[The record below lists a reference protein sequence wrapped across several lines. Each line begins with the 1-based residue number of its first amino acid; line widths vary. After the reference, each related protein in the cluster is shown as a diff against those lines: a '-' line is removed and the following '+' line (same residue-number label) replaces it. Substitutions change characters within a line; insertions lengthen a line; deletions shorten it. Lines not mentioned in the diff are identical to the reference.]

1 VSGMSKRLSRRIA
14 EFAVSFDASQI
25 TPDLF
30 EQTGRALVDTFAVA
44 VAGVHEDASQL
55 ALGYVAPFSTQQC
68 VDGIHASLWGQDGM
82 VPVELAA
89 LWNGIAGHVLDYDD
103 VTSPMR
109 GHPSVAMLPALVA
122 VAESLDASGSDLVC
136 AYLVGF
142 EVIGHLARR
151 LAISQYERGW
161 HTTATIGILGATA
174 GCARLLKL
182 DVEQT
187 ISALGL
193 AVAQAAGTLANFGSH
208 AKSFQAGHANA
219 AAVRSA
225 LLARQGFT
233 ASEDALDGSIG
244 YASLYAAESRP
255 ADDNHTF
262 GTLPLEFERYGLE
275 VKKYPLCYATH
286 RALDGILALRDVNA
300 LTLEKVDRVE
310 VKTSRGAL
318 RPLVHHSP
326 RTGLQGKFS
335 MEYAMAA
342 ALADGHV
349 SLSSF
354 TDSAVHRPSIQDFL
368 PKVTST
374 EVSTGDV
381 FPRWAEVTVLLRDG
395 ERLTTRVEQLR
406 GSAGLPLTIEELGT
420 KVAGCLAW
428 GRSGIDASQLMR
440 NAMML
445 AGISV
450 RDFLSGSRGRSGL
463 LAPRKTARKQERA
476 AEAGG

>member
-1 VSGMSKRLSRRIA
+1 MSDTGKRLSRRIA
-14 EFAVSFDASQI
+14 EFAVSFDRSRI
-25 TPDLF
+25 TAGLF

-55 ALGYVAPFSTQQC
+55 ALGYVAPFSAKQR
-68 VDGIHASLWGQDGM
+68 VDGIHASLWGQDG
-82 VPVELAA
+82 VAPVELAA

-122 VAESLDASGSDLVC
+122 VAESVDASGTDLVG

-142 EVIGHLARR
+142 EVIGQLAGR

-161 HTTATIGILGATA
+161 HTTATIGVLGATA

-233 ASEDALDGSIG
+233 ASEDALDSSIG
-244 YASLYAAESRP
+244 YVPLYAAEPRP
-255 ADDNHTF
+255 FDDDRPF
-262 GTLPLEFERYGLE
+262 GASPLEFERHGLE

-286 RALDGILALRDVNA
+286 RALDGILALRESNA
-300 LTLEKVDRVE
+300 LTLERVDRVE
-310 VKTSRGAL
+310 VTTSRGAL
-318 RPLVHHSP
+318 QPLVHHSP

-342 ALADGHV
+342 ALLDGHV

-354 TDSAVHRPSIQDFL
+354 TDPAVNRPSIQDFL
-368 PKVTST
+368 PRVTGTAVASG
-374 EVSTGDV
+374 EV
-381 FPRWAEVTVLLRDG
+381 FPRWAEVSVLLRDG
-395 ERLTTRVEQLR
+395 DRLTTRVEQLR
-406 GSAGLPLTIEELGT
+406 GSAALPLTMAELGA
-420 KVAGCLAW
+420 KVADCLAW
-428 GRSGIDASQLMR
+428 GRSRIDASQLAR

-445 AGISV
+445 AEISV
-450 RDFLSGSRGRSGL
+450 RDFLLACADRRG
-463 LAPRKTARKQERA
+463 
-476 AEAGG
+476 

>member
-14 EFAVSFDASQI
+14 EFAVSFDASTI
-25 TPDLF
+25 SPALF

-44 VAGVHEDASQL
+44 VAGVHEEASQL
-55 ALGYVAPFSTQQC
+55 ALGYVAPFRTQQR
-68 VDGIHASLWGQDGM
+68 VEGIHASLWGEDGV

-142 EVIGHLARR
+142 EVIGYFAQRF
-151 LAISQYERGW
+151 AVGQYERGW
-161 HTTATIGILGATA
+161 HTTATIGVLGATA

-219 AAVRSA
+219 AAVRAA

-233 ASEDALDGSIG
+233 ASEDALDGSTG
-244 YASLYAAESRP
+244 YNALYAAESRL
-255 ADDNHTF
+255 ADDDLTF
-262 GTLPLEFERYGLE
+262 GTQPFAFERYGLE

-286 RALDGILALRDVNA
+286 RALDGILALREANA

-318 RPLVHHSP
+318 RPLVHHAP

-335 MEYAMAA
+335 IEYAMTA

-354 TDSAVHRPSIQDFL
+354 TDSAVSRPSIQDFL
-368 PKVTST
+368 PKVTGT
-374 EVSTGDV
+374 EVSAGEV
-381 FPRWAEVTVLLRDG
+381 FPRWAEVTVWLRNG
-395 ERLTTRVEQLR
+395 ERLMTCVEQLR
-406 GSAGLPLTIEELGT
+406 GSAVLPLTMEELGA
-420 KVAGCLAW
+420 KVESCVAW
-428 GRSGIDASQLMR
+428 GRSSIDASRLMR
-440 NAMML
+440 NAMNL
-445 AGISV
+445 AEISV
-450 RDFLSGSRGRSGL
+450 RDFLRGLPG
-463 LAPRKTARKQERA
+463 
-476 AEAGG
+476 